1 MQKFT
6 RAREDL
12 HTPEETLR
20 LADWKT
26 LGQLSNKATVG
37 PAIAKFSKTGKLEV
51 DQIWIY
57 FSCSRQ
63 SLEMTIAKTDGTTGV
78 TTPQ

>member
-26 LGQLSNKATVG
+26 LGQFSNKDTVG
-37 PAIAKFSKTGKLEV
+37 SAMAKSPQLPNWKLAKSGKYIFWL
-51 DQIWIY
+51 
-57 FSCSRQ
+57 
-63 SLEMTIAKTDGTTGV
+63 
-78 TTPQ
+78 

>member
-26 LGQLSNKATVG
+26 LGQLSNKATAG
-37 PAIAKFSKTGKLEV
+37 PAIAKFSKIDKLKLTKFEYILAV
-51 DQIWIY
+51 AD
-57 FSCSRQ
+57 
-63 SLEMTIAKTDGTTGV
+63 SLSK
-78 TTPQ
+78 